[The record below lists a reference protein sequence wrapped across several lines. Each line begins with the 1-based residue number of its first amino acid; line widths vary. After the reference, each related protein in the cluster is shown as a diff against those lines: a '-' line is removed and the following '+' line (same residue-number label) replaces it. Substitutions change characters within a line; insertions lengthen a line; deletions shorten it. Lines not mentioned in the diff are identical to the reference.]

1 MECIIDDLT
10 VYYEAYGEGRP
21 VLCLHG
27 NSVDHRLMSGCLEPV
42 FAGEAGYRRIY
53 LDLPGMGRTPAKPW
67 VRTADDLLRV
77 ITRFT
82 EVVIGQESF
91 LLVGESYGGYLSL
104 GLLQSLSAQVEG
116 LLLICPV
123 IYAQGAD
130 RRLPPKRL
138 LVRDEG
144 LEAGIDPSDMAS
156 FLSTAV
162 VATRETY
169 ARFAQEVLCGL
180 KLGDT
185 AHLQRVQREGYSL
198 SCEEELRAM
207 VYEGPCCILTGR
219 QDHVVGYED
228 ALALAARWPRAS
240 IAVLDCAGHNLQIEQ
255 PALFTAH
262 VKAWLERVAAG
273 SSPATFDG
281 MA

>member
-10 VYYEAYGEGRP
+10 VYYAAYGEGRP

-27 NSVDHRLMSGCLEPV
+27 NSVDHRLMNGCLEPI

-53 LDLPGMGRTPAKPW
+53 PDLPGMGRTPAKPW

-77 ITRFT
+77 ITRFI
-82 EVVIGQESF
+82 EVVIGQEPF

-144 LEAGIDPSDMAS
+144 LEVGIDPSDMAS

-180 KLGDT
+180 KLGDR

-198 SCEEELRAM
+198 SCEEELKAM

-262 VKAWLERVAAG
+262 VKAWLECVAVG
-273 SSPATFDG
+273 SSPANI
-281 MA
+281 